1 MPLHLLPGQI
11 VQRAVL
17 LPAFPLVV
25 KDILHTLDDESAA
38 LSTLSDL
45 VAKDPVIT
53 ARIFSMANAAASAG
67 SGRREIRD
75 IQVALSLIGMA
86 RLREIA
92 LTVSIAEVFAGLP
105 HGSQFLASQCGGGGG
120 DAGIGAPR
128 AIFC

>member
-45 VAKDPVIT
+45 VAKDPV
-53 ARIFSMANAAASAG
+53 M
-67 SGRREIRD
+67 
-75 IQVALSLIGMA
+75 
-86 RLREIA
+86 
-92 LTVSIAEVFAGLP
+92 
-105 HGSQFLASQCGGGGG
+105 LASRTVV
-120 DAGIGAPR
+120 DISTAWAW
-128 AIFC
+128 